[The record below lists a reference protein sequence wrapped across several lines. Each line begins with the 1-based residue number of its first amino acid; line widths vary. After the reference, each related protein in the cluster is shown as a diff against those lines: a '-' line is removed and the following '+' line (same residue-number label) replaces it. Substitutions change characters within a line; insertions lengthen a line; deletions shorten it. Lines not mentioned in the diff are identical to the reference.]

1 MRSITP
7 IEPSGLDNLD
17 NLKVDLKPSVDTLES
32 EVISIQV
39 VDQGSYDS
47 AVELGQRAVWNRKR
61 IIETLAPAKKAA
73 HAAHRA
79 CVKMEKG
86 FLSLVS
92 KSERIIKQKLADY
105 QAEKDREQQL
115 RDEEALDGEALL
127 SGEAVA
133 LDAVYEAMSNG
144 SQHERNKSV
153 VIREK
158 WITSEEDK
166 ALWIRHIADNDHL
179 HHLIPFEAIRS
190 ELNRMANRQGELFF
204 FPGVKADKEKTV
216 SIRT

>member
-1 MRSITP
+1 M
-7 IEPSGLDNLD
+7 
-17 NLKVDLKPSVDTLES
+17 
-32 EVISIQV
+32 
-39 VDQGSYDS
+39 Y
-47 AVELGQRAVWNRKR
+47 KR
-61 IIETLAPAKKAA
+61 Q
-73 HAAHRA
+73 
-79 CVKMEKG
+79 
-86 FLSLVS
+86 
-92 KSERIIKQKLADY
+92 SERIIKQKLADY